1 MKDFTKYLFLI
12 GTIALVASTAAC
24 GDTDAD
30 AAPTDD
36 FDVRIELPAT
46 ADVTRGGEL
55 TLKVR
60 DGKAPLTPDSFR
72 PEGGGDFAPLPHS
85 EGIL

>member
-55 TLKVR
+55 TLKVG
-60 DGKAPLTPDSFR
+60 DGKAPLTTDSFLL
-72 PEGGGDFAPLPHS
+72 EGGGNFAPLPHS

>member
-60 DGKAPLTPDSFR
+60 DGKAPLTTDSFLL
-72 PEGGGDFAPLPHS
+72 EGGGEFRTSAPF
-85 EGIL
+85 